1 MVGNNYIC
9 RECTVKDL
17 CSESCA
23 YYHMTDTDLFYQSLQ
38 ADLYQ
43 PSGTEWIYDNYR
55 PGEYRGNGGVW
66 GQVW

>member
-1 MVGNNYIC
+1 
-9 RECTVKDL
+9 
-17 CSESCA
+17 
-23 YYHMTDTDLFYQSLQ
+23 MTDTDLFYQSLQ